1 MSRPGQTPIL
11 ALTITLLLS
20 ACGTAATAPTEPD
33 SLPPDTTI
41 ARIGTAST
49 EAPPAVPPDEL
60 DPSDPPE
67 TPTTVPSPPD
77 SIAGLTSG
85 EIAVFAAIGD
95 DEPFRILPEKTILG
109 TPTVVSI
116 IGEFPGW
123 VHALLPGRPNGQTG
137 WIRAADVDVF
147 TLEREVLV
155 DLDVRRLTVLS
166 DGEQVFESD
175 VAVGSE
181 VSPTPT
187 GVFFVTDAVQ
197 LTSPN
202 GPWGPYAFG
211 LSARSDVVT
220 EFNGGDGIVGIHG
233 TNQPWSIGEAASL
246 GCVRLPNDV
255 IEILW
260 DIMAVGMKVTITGSG
275 ST

>member
-1 MSRPGQTPIL
+1 MPHPHRTRIV
-11 ALTITLLLS
+11 ALTIALLAG
-20 ACGTAATAPTEPD
+20 ACATAE
-33 SLPPDTTI
+33 SLPPDTDAVPSDTTL

-49 EAPPAVPPDEL
+49 EPAPPIT
-60 DPSDPPE
+60 SD
-67 TPTTVPSPPD
+67 TPTAPTAPEVSTTAPSPPD
-77 SIAGLTSG
+77 SIAGITSG
-85 EIAVFAAIGD
+85 ETPVFAAIGD

-116 IGEFPGW
+116 IGDFDGW

-137 WIRAADVDVF
+137 WIRAADIEVF
-147 TLEREVLV
+147 TLEREVVV
-155 DLDVRRLTVLS
+155 DLDERRLTVLS
-166 DGEQVFESD
+166 DGEDVFESS

-187 GVFFVTDAVQ
+187 GVFFITDAVR
-197 LTSPN
+197 LTAPN

-246 GCVRLPNDV
+246 GCVRLPNEV
-255 IEILW
+255 IEVLW
-260 DIMAVGMKVTITGSG
+260 DIMAVGMKVSITGSA
-275 ST
+275 

>member
-1 MSRPGQTPIL
+1 MSLRQKS
-11 ALTITLLLS
+11 AASAITLSLVLAGCAAGETTAGES
-20 ACGTAATAPTEPD
+20 TAA
-33 SLPPDTTI
+33 PPETTI

-49 EAPPAVPPDEL
+49 EPAPAVP
-60 DPSDPPE
+60 STRAPE
-67 TPTTVPSPPD
+67 QTTTTTTSPPA
-77 SIAGLTSG
+77 SVAGLTSG
-85 EIAVFAAIGD
+85 PTPVFERIGD
-95 DEPFRILPEKTILG
+95 DEPFRTLPSETILG

-116 IGEFPGW
+116 IDEFDGW
-123 VHALLPGRPNGQTG
+123 VHALLPGRPNGETG
-137 WIRAADVDVF
+137 WIRAADVAVF
-147 TLEREVLV
+147 TLDREVII
-155 DLDVRRLTVLS
+155 DLSERRIEVLD
-166 DGEQVFESD
+166 DGSPVFESD

-187 GVFFVTDAVQ
+187 GVFFVTDAVR
-197 LTSPN
+197 LTAPG

-246 GCVRLPNDV
+246 GCVRLPNDA

-260 DIMAVGMKVTITGSG
+260 EIVAVGMKVTIVDSA
-275 ST
+275 

>member
-1 MSRPGQTPIL
+1 MSHSRRFRV
-11 ALTITLLLS
+11 LTLTVALLLP
-20 ACGTAATAPTEPD
+20 ACGTGETLTSEPAATTPT
-33 SLPPDTTI
+33 TTV

-49 EAPPAVPPDEL
+49 EAPPTIPRVE
-60 DPSDPPE
+60 
-67 TPTTVPSPPD
+67 TTVPVETTMPDPPD
-77 SIAGLTSG
+77 SVAGLTAG
-85 EIAVFAAIGD
+85 ETPVFAAIGD

-116 IGEFPGW
+116 IGDFDGW

-137 WIRAADVDVF
+137 WIRAADVEIF
-147 TLEREVLV
+147 TLEREVVV
-155 DLDVRRLTVLS
+155 DLDERRLAVLS
-166 DGEQVFESD
+166 DGEEVFEST
-175 VAVGSE
+175 VAIGSE

-197 LTSPN
+197 LTSP
-202 GPWGPYAFG
+202 GSPWGPYAFG

-260 DIMAVGMKVTITGSG
+260 DIMAVGMKVTITGSA
-275 ST
+275 

>member
-1 MSRPGQTPIL
+1 MPHPHRTRVV
-11 ALTITLLLS
+11 ALTIALLAG
-20 ACGTAATAPTEPD
+20 ACANAE
-33 SLPPDTTI
+33 SLPPDTDAVPSDTTL

-49 EAPPAVPPDEL
+49 EPAPL
-60 DPSDPPE
+60 ITSN
-67 TPTTVPSPPD
+67 TPTAPTAPEVSTTAPSPPD
-77 SIAGLTSG
+77 SVAGITSG
-85 EIAVFAAIGD
+85 ETPVFAAIGD

-116 IGEFPGW
+116 IGDFDGW

-137 WIRAADVDVF
+137 WIRAADVEVF
-147 TLEREVLV
+147 TLEREVVV
-155 DLDVRRLTVLS
+155 DLDERRLTVLS
-166 DGEQVFESD
+166 DGEEVFESS

-187 GVFFVTDAVQ
+187 GVFFVTDAVR
-197 LTSPN
+197 LTAPN

-246 GCVRLPNDV
+246 GCVRLPNEV
-255 IEILW
+255 IEVLW
-260 DIMAVGMKVTITGSG
+260 DIMAVGMKVTITGSA
-275 ST
+275 

>member
-1 MSRPGQTPIL
+1 MLGMAMVLVL
-11 ALTITLLLS
+11 A
-20 ACGTAATAPTEPD
+20 ACGTTESAGTTPGAAPSE
-33 SLPPDTTI
+33 TTI

-49 EAPPAVPPDEL
+49 EAPPTIPTTEA
-60 DPSDPPE
+60 SDPTIE
-67 TPTTVPSPPD
+67 QQEMSTTVPSQPD

-85 EIAVFAAIGD
+85 ETPVFTAIGD
-95 DEPFRILPEKTILG
+95 DEPFRVLPEKTILG

-116 IGEFPGW
+116 IGEFDGW
-123 VHALLPGRPNGQTG
+123 VEALLPGRPNGQSG
-137 WIRAADVDVF
+137 WIRAADVEVF
-147 TLEREVLV
+147 TLEREVIV
-155 DLDVRRLTVLS
+155 DLAERQLTVLS
-166 DGEQVFESD
+166 DGEEVFESQ

-187 GVFFVTDAVQ
+187 GVFFVTDAVR
-197 LTSPN
+197 LTAPG

-260 DIMAVGMKVTITGSG
+260 DIMAVGMKVTIVA
-275 ST
+275 

>member
-1 MSRPGQTPIL
+1 MPLPRRTPIL
-11 ALTITLLLS
+11 ALTITLLVA
-20 ACGTAATAPTEPD
+20 ACGTAESTPTEPT
-33 SLPPDTTI
+33 PGTTDTTI
-41 ARIGTAST
+41 AQIGTAST
-49 EAPPAVPPDEL
+49 ESPPPIPSNAADSPDT
-60 DPSDPPE
+60 PE
-67 TPTTVPSPPD
+67 TATTVPSPPD

-85 EIAVFAAIGD
+85 ETPVFAAIGD

-116 IGEFPGW
+116 IGDFDGW

-137 WIRAADVDVF
+137 WIRAADVEVF
-147 TLEREVLV
+147 TLEREVFV
-155 DLDVRRLTVLS
+155 DLEERRLTVLS
-166 DGEQVFESD
+166 DGEEVFEST

-187 GVFFVTDAVQ
+187 GVFFVTDAVR
-197 LTSPN
+197 LTAPN

-260 DIMAVGMKVTITGSG
+260 DIMAVGMKVTITGAA
-275 ST
+275 

>member
-1 MSRPGQTPIL
+1 MSRFRQTPIL
-11 ALTITLLLS
+11 AVTIYLLAA
-20 ACGTAATAPTEPD
+20 ACGTAESISTEPD
-33 SLPPDTTI
+33 STPAETTI
-41 ARIGTAST
+41 ARIETAST
-49 EAPPAVPPDEL
+49 EAPPALPSEEP
-60 DPSDPPE
+60 DPSGVPQ
-67 TPTTVPSPPD
+67 TSTTESSPPD
-77 SIAGLTSG
+77 SVAGLTAG
-85 EIAVFAAIGD
+85 ETPVFAAVGD

-116 IGEFPGW
+116 LGDAEGW
-123 VHALLPGRPNGQTG
+123 VYALLPGRPNGQTG
-137 WIRAADVDVF
+137 WIRATDVDIF
-147 TLEREVLV
+147 TLEREIVV
-155 DLDVRRLTVLS
+155 DLDERRLTVLS
-166 DGEQVFESD
+166 DGEEMLESS

-187 GVFFVTDAVQ
+187 GVFFVTDAVR
-197 LTSPN
+197 LTAPN
-202 GPWGPYAFG
+202 GPWGPFAFG

-260 DIMAVGMKVTITGSG
+260 EIMAVGMKVTITGSA
-275 ST
+275 

>member
-1 MSRPGQTPIL
+1 MPRTGQL
-11 ALTITLLLS
+11 VALVAMCVLVVG
-20 ACGTAATAPTEPD
+20 ACGDIEESTATSLATSTVPPTTV
-33 SLPPDTTI
+33 SG
-41 ARIGTAST
+41 IGTAST
-49 EAPPAVPPDEL
+49 EPP
-60 DPSDPPE
+60 PSI
-67 TPTTVPSPPD
+67 PTTTVPEAPTTAPSPPD

-85 EIAVFAAIGD
+85 ETPVFSSIGAS
-95 DEPFRILPEKTILG
+95 EPFRVLPEKTILG

-116 IGEFPGW
+116 LDEVDGW
-123 VHALLPGRPNGQTG
+123 VHALLPGRPNGETG
-137 WIRAADVDVF
+137 WIRASDVEIF
-147 TLEREVLV
+147 TLDREVVV
-155 DLDVRRLTVLS
+155 DLDERTLVVLS
-166 DGEQVFESD
+166 DGEEMFTSA

-187 GVFFVTDAVQ
+187 GSFFVTDAVQ

-255 IEILW
+255 IETLW
-260 DIMAVGMKVTITGSG
+260 DTMAVGMKVTIKGSG
-275 ST
+275 

>member
-1 MSRPGQTPIL
+1 MSRPGRKPLL
-11 ALTITLLLS
+11 ALAITLLLT
-20 ACGTAATAPTEPD
+20 ACGAADGLSEEPETAPTA
-33 SLPPDTTI
+33 TTV

-49 EAPPAVPPDEL
+49 EAPPVVGSQRPEPPD
-60 DPSDPPE
+60 
-67 TPTTVPSPPD
+67 TPVTTLPAPPD

-85 EIAVFAAIGD
+85 ETPVFAAIGD

-137 WIRAADVDVF
+137 WIRSDDVEIF
-147 TLEREVLV
+147 TLEREVVV
-155 DLDVRRLTVLS
+155 DLDERRLTVLS
-166 DGEQVFESD
+166 DGEEVFESP

-181 VSPTPT
+181 VSPTPA
-187 GVFFVTDAVQ
+187 GVFFVTDAVR
-197 LTSPN
+197 LTAPN

-260 DIMAVGMKVTITGSG
+260 DIMAVGMKVTITGSA
-275 ST
+275 

>member
-1 MSRPGQTPIL
+1 MPHLHRTRIVALSIALL
-11 ALTITLLLS
+11 AG
-20 ACGTAATAPTEPD
+20 ACGTAE
-33 SLPPDTTI
+33 SLPRDTASAPSDTTP

-49 EAPPAVPPDEL
+49 EPAPPITSDAAISPDA
-60 DPSDPPE
+60 PE
-67 TPTTVPSPPD
+67 VSTTAPSPPD
-77 SIAGLTSG
+77 SVAGITSG
-85 EIAVFAAIGD
+85 ETPVFAAIGD

-116 IGEFPGW
+116 IGDFDGW

-137 WIRAADVDVF
+137 WIRAADVEVF
-147 TLEREVLV
+147 TLEREVVV
-155 DLDVRRLTVLS
+155 DLDERRLTVLS
-166 DGEQVFESD
+166 DGEEVFESS

-187 GVFFVTDAVQ
+187 GVFFVTDAVR
-197 LTSPN
+197 LTAPN

-233 TNQPWSIGEAASL
+233 TNQPWSI
-246 GCVRLPNDV
+246 
-255 IEILW
+255 ILETRNRMRSYK
-260 DIMAVGMKVTITGSG
+260 MARGKVKPSRKAETP
-275 ST
+275 

>member
-1 MSRPGQTPIL
+1 MPHRSSIA
-11 ALTITLLLS
+11 ALVS
-20 ACGTAATAPTEPD
+20 SMAMVVAACGSAETTAGEAASPTTPVT
-33 SLPPDTTI
+33 SV

-49 EAPPAVPPDEL
+49 EPAPTIATPPQPEPTTTSTL
-60 DPSDPPE
+60 SPPE
-67 TPTTVPSPPD
+67 

-85 EIAVFAAIGD
+85 ETPVFAAIGD
-95 DEPFRILPEKTILG
+95 AEPFRTLPEKTILG

-116 IGEFPGW
+116 VEEFDGW

-137 WIRAADVDVF
+137 WIRAADVEIF
-147 TLEREVLV
+147 TLDREVVV
-155 DLDVRRLTVLS
+155 DLAGRRLTVLS
-166 DGEQVFESD
+166 DGEEVFSSS
-175 VAVGSE
+175 VAIGSE

-187 GVFFVTDAVQ
+187 GVFFVTDAVR
-197 LTSPN
+197 LTATD

-246 GCVRLPNDV
+246 GCVRLPNEV
-255 IEILW
+255 ITILW
-260 DIMAVGMKVTITGSG
+260 DIMAVGMKVTITGSA
-275 ST
+275 

>member
-1 MSRPGQTPIL
+1 MSRPRQKSIL
-11 ALTITLLLS
+11 ALAITLLLS
-20 ACGTAATAPTEPD
+20 ACGAPE
-33 SLPPDTTI
+33 SLPREPGPASTDTTV

-49 EAPPAVPPDEL
+49 EAPPTIPSVEPQPPDA
-60 DPSDPPE
+60 PE
-67 TPTTVPSPPD
+67 TTVPSPPD
-77 SIAGLTSG
+77 STAGLTSG
-85 EIAVFAAIGD
+85 ETPVFAAIGD

-116 IGEFPGW
+116 IGDFPGW

-137 WIRAADVDVF
+137 WIRAADVEIF
-147 TLEREVLV
+147 TLEREVVV
-155 DLDVRRLTVLS
+155 DLEERRLTVLS
-166 DGEQVFESD
+166 DGEEVFESS

-187 GVFFVTDAVQ
+187 GVFFVTDAVR
-197 LTSPN
+197 LTAPN

-260 DIMAVGMKVTITGSG
+260 DIMAVGMKVTITGSA
-275 ST
+275 

>member
-1 MSRPGQTPIL
+1 MPHPRRTPIL
-11 ALTITLLLS
+11 ALTITFVIA
-20 ACGTAATAPTEPD
+20 ACGTTESTSTETDSAPA
-33 SLPPDTTI
+33 DTTI
-41 ARIGTAST
+41 AKIGTAST
-49 EAPPAVPPDEL
+49 EAPPAI
-60 DPSDPPE
+60 PPE
-67 TPTTVPSPPD
+67 EPTSPEAPETSTTAPSPPD

-85 EIAVFAAIGD
+85 ETPVFAAIGD
-95 DEPFRILPEKTILG
+95 DEPFRILPEMTILG
-109 TPTVVSI
+109 TPTVVSV
-116 IGEFPGW
+116 IGDFDGW

-137 WIRAADVDVF
+137 WIRAADVEIF
-147 TLEREVLV
+147 TLEREVVV
-155 DLDVRRLTVLS
+155 DLDERRLAVLS
-166 DGEQVFESD
+166 DGAEVFESA

-187 GVFFVTDAVQ
+187 GVFFVTDAVR
-197 LTSPN
+197 LTAPD

-233 TNQPWSIGEAASL
+233 TNQPWSIGQAASL

-260 DIMAVGMKVTITGSG
+260 DIMAVGMKVTITGSP
-275 ST
+275 

>member
-1 MSRPGQTPIL
+1 MLARPWTL
-11 ALTITLLLS
+11 ALVLAAAMFVAACAS
-20 ACGTAATAPTEPD
+20 ADGTDAAPVEQSSPT
-33 SLPPDTTI
+33 TTTV

-49 EAPPAVPPDEL
+49 DAAPAIPTTTVPEAPP
-60 DPSDPPE
+60 
-67 TPTTVPSPPD
+67 TTVVPPD
-77 SIAGLTSG
+77 SIAAVTSG
-85 EIAVFAAIGD
+85 ETEVFAKIGD
-95 DEPFRILPEKTILG
+95 SEPFRVLPEQTVLG
-109 TPTVVSI
+109 TPTVVSVI
-116 IGEFPGW
+116 DEFPGW
-123 VHALLPGRPNGQTG
+123 IEALLPGRPNGQTG
-137 WIRAADVDVF
+137 WIRASDVEIF
-147 TLEREVLV
+147 TLEREVVV
-155 DLDVRRLTVLS
+155 DLEKRHLTVLS
-166 DGEQVFESD
+166 DGEEVFESA

-187 GVFFVTDAVQ
+187 GTFFVTDAVR
-197 LTSPN
+197 LTSPG

-260 DIMAVGMKVTITGSG
+260 DIMAVGMKVTIIS
-275 ST
+275 SA

>member
-1 MSRPGQTPIL
+1 MSRPAQKAIL
-11 ALTITLLLS
+11 ALAFTLLLS
-20 ACGTAATAPTEPD
+20 ACGTAE
-33 SLPPDTTI
+33 SLPREPNTTSTDTTV

-49 EAPPAVPPDEL
+49 EAPPVIPSEELEIPDA
-60 DPSDPPE
+60 PE
-67 TPTTVPSPPD
+67 TTVPSPPD

-85 EIAVFAAIGD
+85 ETPVFAAIGD
-95 DEPFRILPEKTILG
+95 DEPFRMLPEQTILG

-116 IGEFPGW
+116 IGDFPGW

-137 WIRAADVDVF
+137 WIRADDVEIF
-147 TLEREVLV
+147 TLEREVVV
-155 DLDVRRLTVLS
+155 DLDERRLTVLS
-166 DGEQVFESD
+166 DGDEIFDSS

-187 GVFFVTDAVQ
+187 GIFFVTDAVR
-197 LTSPN
+197 LTAPN

-260 DIMAVGMKVTITGSG
+260 DVMAVGMKVTIKS
-275 ST
+275 SA

>member
-1 MSRPGQTPIL
+1 MPARHLTLGFGLAVAIL
-11 ALTITLLLS
+11 LA
-20 ACGTAATAPTEPD
+20 ACGSGDPTDAAAVEPP
-33 SLPPDTTI
+33 STTTTL

-49 EAPPAVPPDEL
+49 DAAPAVPTTTVPEAPPA
-60 DPSDPPE
+60 
-67 TPTTVPSPPD
+67 TTTPPD
-77 SIAGLTSG
+77 SIAAVTSG
-85 EIAVFAAIGD
+85 ETEVYTKIGD
-95 DEPFRILPEKTILG
+95 SEPFRVLPEKTILG
-109 TPTVVSI
+109 TPTVVAVI
-116 IGEFPGW
+116 DEFPGW
-123 VHALLPGRPNGQTG
+123 VEALLPGRPNGQTG
-137 WIRAADVDVF
+137 WIRAADVEVF
-147 TLEREVLV
+147 TLEREVVV
-155 DLDVRRLTVLS
+155 DLAERRLVVLS
-166 DGEQVFESD
+166 DGEEVFESA

-187 GVFFVTDAVQ
+187 GTFFVTDAVR

-260 DIMAVGMKVTITGSG
+260 DIMAVGMKVTIRASA
-275 ST
+275 

>member
-1 MSRPGQTPIL
+1 MPRRRLTCSL
-11 ALTITLLLS
+11 ALAIALLAA
-20 ACGTAATAPTEPD
+20 ACGTAESMPTEPD
-33 SLPPDTTI
+33 REPPDTTI

-49 EAPPAVPPDEL
+49 EAPPAVASDEPDI
-60 DPSDPPE
+60 SE

-85 EIAVFAAIGD
+85 ETPVFAAIGD
-95 DEPFRILPEKTILG
+95 DEPFRILPERTILG

-116 IGEFPGW
+116 IGDFAGW

-137 WIRAADVDVF
+137 WIRAADVEVF
-147 TLEREVLV
+147 TLEREVVV
-155 DLDVRRLTVLS
+155 DLDERRLTVLS
-166 DGEQVFESD
+166 DGEEVFESA

-187 GVFFVTDAVQ
+187 GVFFVTDAVR
-197 LTSPN
+197 LTAPN

-255 IEILW
+255 IEVLW
-260 DIMAVGMKVTITGSG
+260 DIMAVGMKVTITGSA
-275 ST
+275 